1 MGRWALL
8 GNRPVVRGQ
17 ESILPTTGPM
27 ASNVDDLIYASKA
40 MMDLTTRAL
49 EDGKMA
55 AEGLLPIPWREK
67 TLPKRMK
74 IGYYRETGVVR
85 TSPALLRALDIT
97 IVKLRAEG
105 HEVVEWD
112 PPALWKVFEVFA
124 ALTSADG
131 YRQLLANIGPDPK
144 EPSLALVTAGSS
156 VPRWLLSL
164 ATGLVKNVLGDE
176 TFAHVMATSHAKS
189 ASELFEWVAQ
199 RNKLNKEFKTKAW
212 EQQGFDFVLGPPQ
225 AVPALE
231 HGRTKM
237 LSPLCI
243 GTCVWN
249 VLDTTA
255 GVIPVTRVRK
265 DLDAVPEGWLEIGE
279 GEARSSILEKRVYG
293 GSDPAYDAGK
303 MEGLPVGVQIVGR
316 QWDEEG
322 VLAAMKLVEGLVDYQ

>member
-1 MGRWALL
+1 
-8 GNRPVVRGQ
+8 
-17 ESILPTTGPM
+17 M
-27 ASNVDDLIYASKA
+27 ASNVTDLIYASRA
-40 MMDLTTRAL
+40 MMDLTTAAL
-49 EDGKMA
+49 AEGKMA

-67 TLPKRMK
+67 TLPKKMK

-97 IVKLRAEG
+97 IEKLRAEG
-105 HEVVEWD
+105 HEVVEWQ

-131 YRQLLANIGPDPK
+131 YAQLLANIGPDPK

-164 ATGLVKNVLGDE
+164 ASSIVRNVLGDE
-176 TFAHVMATSHAKS
+176 VFGHVMATSHSKS

-199 RNKLNKEFKTKAW
+199 RNRLNREFKTKAW
-212 EQQGFDFVLGPPQ
+212 EQEGFDFLLGPPQ

-255 GVIPVTRVRK
+255 GVLPVTRVRK
-265 DLDAVPEGWLEIGE
+265 EDAVPADWLSAEP

-293 GSDPAYDAGK
+293 GDDPAYDASK
-303 MEGLPVGVQIVGR
+303 MEGLPVGVQVVGR

-322 VLAAMKLVEGLVDYQ
+322 VLECMKLIEGLVKYE

>member
-1 MGRWALL
+1 
-8 GNRPVVRGQ
+8 
-17 ESILPTTGPM
+17 M
-27 ASNVDDLIYASKA
+27 ASNVDDLIYASRA
-40 MMDLTTRAL
+40 MMDLTTQAL
-49 EDGKMA
+49 AEGKMA

-67 TLPKRMK
+67 TLPKKMK

-97 IVKLRAEG
+97 VAKLRAEG
-105 HEVVEWD
+105 HEVVEWT
-112 PPALWKVFEVFA
+112 PPPLWKVFEVFA

-131 YRQLLANIGPDPK
+131 YRQLLSNIGPDPK

-156 VPRWLLSL
+156 VPRWLLSF
-164 ATGLVKNVLGDE
+164 ATSLVKNVIGDQ
-176 TFAHVMATSHAKS
+176 TFAEVMATSHAKS
-189 ASELFEWVAQ
+189 ASELFEWVDK
-199 RNKLNKEFKTKAW
+199 RNKLNKEFKTRAW
-212 EQQGFDFVLGPPQ
+212 EQEGFDFVLGPPQ

-255 GVIPVTRVRK
+255 GVLPVTRVRK
-265 DLDAVPEGWLEIGE
+265 DLDAVPEGWLEQGE

-293 GSDPAYDAGK
+293 GQDPAYDAGK
-303 MEGLPVGVQIVGR
+303 MEGLPVGVHVIGR

-322 VLAAMKLVEGLVDYQ
+322 VLACMKLVEGLVGYE

>member
-1 MGRWALL
+1 MGRWALH

-17 ESILPTTGPM
+17 EGILPTTGPM
-27 ASNVDDLIYASKA
+27 AACVDDLIYASRA
-40 MMDLTTRAL
+40 MMELTAAAL
-49 EDGKMA
+49 AQDKMA
-55 AEGLLPIPWREK
+55 AEGLLPLPWREK
-67 TLPKRMK
+67 TLPKRLR

-85 TSPALLRALDIT
+85 TSPALLRALDVT
-97 IVKLRAEG
+97 IDALRAQG
-105 HEVVEWD
+105 HEVVAWD
-112 PPALWKVFEVFA
+112 PPALWRVFEVFA

-131 YRQLLANIGPDPK
+131 YRQLMANIGPDPK

-164 ATGLVKNVLGDE
+164 ATSLVRNVLGDE

-189 ASELFEWVAQ
+189 ASELFEWVGK
-199 RNKLNKEFKTKAW
+199 RNDLNKEFKRKAW
-212 EQQGFDFVLGPPQ
+212 EQEGFDFVLGPPQ

-255 GVIPVTRVRK
+255 GVLPVTRVRK
-265 DLDAVPEGWLEIGE
+265 DLDATPPGWLDIEPGQ
-279 GEARSSILEKRVYG
+279 ARSSILEKRVYG
-293 GSDPAYDAGK
+293 PDDPAYDAAK
-303 MEGLPVGVQIVGR
+303 MDGLPIGVQVVGR

-322 VLAAMKLVEGLVDYQ
+322 VLQCMKLIEGLVNYE